1 MRSLRSHRNETNRSG
16 AAQALRPAARRT
28 VAMATSVICGL
39 LGWGASTVHAESLMD
54 LYKAAQSYDA
64 AYLSAQ
70 SQAQATQA
78 QVEQAY
84 ALNRPTLGLT
94 AGINRTWLRPAK
106 PDVSSDVGTAEQ
118 QVQAASLLQA
128 TANTTANT
136 KRVAL
141 QGKYALYNPANS
153 AKINQA
159 EQQLQLVQADLK
171 IAEDD
176 LTARLAKAYFDVLG
190 AQDVLTT
197 SQANKKALSEQLASA
212 KRNFEVGNATITD
225 TREAQ
230 ARFDLAGAQEIAA
243 VNDLRVKRIALDT
256 LVGRNDVQPSP
267 LRTPVNLEVLAP
279 GAMEDWVT
287 QSADAPSIQKAN
299 IGLAVAKLEIDKAK
313 AGNLPTVDAVASA
326 SHSNIDTSNANYKIS
341 AGAGTTYLAGIELN
355 LPLYAGGAI
364 QNRIKEVLTLQD
376 KAERDRDNAQRTV
389 ALTTRQAFTAVQS
402 GIAQAKAYEAAESS
416 AKLALEAT
424 QLGYRVGVRINKDV
438 LDAQTLLA
446 NTQKDLFKARYD
458 VIVASVKLKQA
469 AGALKAEDLDELNR
483 LLVQP

>member
-1 MRSLRSHRNETNRSG
+1 MRSLRSHRNESPRSG
-16 AAQALRPAARRT
+16 DAQALRPASRHK
-28 VAMATSVICGL
+28 VAVAASVICGL
-39 LGWGASTVHAESLMD
+39 LSWGAGAAHAESLME

-70 SQAQATQA
+70 SQAEATQA

-84 ALNRPTLGLT
+84 ALNRPSLGLQ
-94 AGINRTWLRPAK
+94 AGINRTWLRPSK
-106 PDVSSDVGTAEQ
+106 PDVSSDIGTPEQ
-118 QVQAASLLQA
+118 QLQAANLAQA
-128 TANTTANT
+128 TANTNATA
-136 KRVAL
+136 KRLAL
-141 QGKYALYNPANS
+141 QGKYPLYNPANS
-153 AKINQA
+153 AKISQA
-159 EQQLQLVQADLK
+159 EQQLLMVQSDLK

-197 SQANKKALSEQLASA
+197 SQANKKALAEQMASA

-230 ARFDLAGAQEIAA
+230 ARYDLAEAQEIAA
-243 VNDLRVKRIALDT
+243 INDLRVKRIALDQ

-267 LRTPVNLEVLAP
+267 LRTPVNLELLTP

-287 QSADAPSIQKAN
+287 QSAQAPSIQKAN
-299 IGLAVAKLEIDKAK
+299 IGLAAAKLEIDKAR
-313 AGNLPTVDAVASA
+313 AGNLPTVDAVGSITR
-326 SHSNIDTSNANYKIS
+326 SNIDSSNANYKIS
-341 AGAGTTYLAGIELN
+341 AGAGTTSVLGVELN
-355 LPLYAGGAI
+355 MPLYAGGAI

-389 ALTTRQAFTAVQS
+389 ALGSRQAFTAVQS
-402 GIAQAKAYEAAESS
+402 GIAQVKAYEAAESS

-438 LDAQTLLA
+438 LDAQTLVA

-458 VIVASVKLKQA
+458 VIVGSVKLKQA
-469 AGALKAEDLDELNR
+469 AGTLKPEDLDELNR
-483 LLVQP
+483 MLVQP